1 VGTHTGVSQGQTQ
14 DTPVRGNQFIRLPGR
29 RLKAGPG
36 AADTARN
43 TAAAAAVADSRV
55 GHDGTTQ
62 RRVLAASNEDK
73 TETRF

>member
-1 VGTHTGVSQGQTQ
+1 
-14 DTPVRGNQFIRLPGR
+14 
-29 RLKAGPG
+29 
-36 AADTARN
+36 
-43 TAAAAAVADSRV
+43 VADSRV